1 MKRFVISEDER
12 ARILSMHESATKR
25 QYLSEQDVQ
34 VNPQGVSKAAE
45 TNAAAL
51 RDTEFG
57 KAISKSEQFV
67 KLLNDNNINILGL
80 ANSIKD
86 LQPGAGQFKFG
97 DHFINFTSRHY
108 KGQDLS
114 NAKNEYFKVWKEV
127 QACISK
133 GCNVKGIEV
142 PALAGTVD
150 SNGKNKC
157 WPKGLNPGT
166 STSGGTGNPDT
177 KCGMYNKQYGDIK
190 KALNFDILKNNY
202 AIAELIRTAPK
213 LKA

>member
-97 DHFINFTSRHY
+97 DHFINICLIMTMSTY
-108 KGQDLS
+108 KI
-114 NAKNEYFKVWKEV
+114 V
-127 QACISK
+127 I
-133 GCNVKGIEV
+133 
-142 PALAGTVD
+142 
-150 SNGKNKC
+150 
-157 WPKGLNPGT
+157 
-166 STSGGTGNPDT
+166 
-177 KCGMYNKQYGDIK
+177 
-190 KALNFDILKNNY
+190 
-202 AIAELIRTAPK
+202 
-213 LKA
+213 